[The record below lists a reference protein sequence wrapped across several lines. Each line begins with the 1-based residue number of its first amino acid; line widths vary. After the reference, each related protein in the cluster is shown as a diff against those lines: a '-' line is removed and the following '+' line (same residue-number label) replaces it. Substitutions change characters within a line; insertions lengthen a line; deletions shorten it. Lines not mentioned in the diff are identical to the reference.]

1 MIANCFFWKW
11 ADNDLPGKPTD
22 VCAALLR
29 GELHPAVQPFDARPV
44 IKAIESLPF
53 EDLSIQRDEYK
64 WDVNKASHSNQAQF
78 VRFTYPRPFEAQ
90 KIYHLLADELLPL
103 GICCFDESLGML
115 GDWFAPKINEFQ
127 LGFWPGDLPGEIVYD
142 ISSDELSALF
152 NRIRG
157 CPEKLE
163 PFAMLS
169 DKRSHFVQ
177 CFGKQNGFIVEW
189 AENHFV
195 NGSRCFGIWK
205 ALANSSELLNYD
217 EALNVFQ
224 AFYLRQP
231 RPSQFHWRDFSR
243 EFEQ

>member
-29 GELHPAVQPFDARPV
+29 GELHPAVRPFDARPV
-44 IKAIESLPF
+44 IEAIESLPF

-78 VRFTYPRPFEAQ
+78 VHFTYPRPFEAQ
-90 KIYHLLADELLPL
+90 KIYHLLANELLPL

-142 ISSDELSALF
+142 ISSDELTALL

-177 CFGKQNGFIVEW
+177 CFGRKNGFFVEW
-189 AENHFV
+189 GENHFV
-195 NGSRCFGIWK
+195 DGSRCFGIWK
-205 ALANSSELLNYD
+205 ALAKSCEQLNYD
-217 EALNVFQ
+217 DTLNIFQ
-224 AFYLRQP
+224 AFILRQP
-231 RPSQFHWRDFSR
+231 RPSQFQWRDFSH
-243 EFEQ
+243 EFE